1 MTRLERDG
9 VSMQVSDARKI
20 WNSACD
26 KYLVNEVSPLTY
38 NTWFR
43 KVEPFSPDDQT
54 FVLAVPNDV
63 TREYMVKYTDLITNV
78 LVMLTN
84 KNYDVRV
91 KVYENGIADIE
102 ESLVTNKKN
111 KSNANTERRHQGSTL
126 NPQYT
131 FDNFI
136 VGSSNGFAHAACV
149 AVATMQGS
157 QNYNPLFLY
166 GGSGLGK
173 THLLHAIGNQVLV
186 EHPDRNVVYIQTEQF
201 VNEFISCIQRNDY
214 DDFRKSYRMTDML
227 LIDDIQFIE
236 GKEQMQVEFFHTFN
250 WLFESGK
257 NIVLS
262 CDKPPQSLATL
273 EERLKTRFIS
283 GLTIDITPP
292 DYETRVAIL
301 KNLADLSNMTLPSEV
316 IHYIANSFTTNV
328 RELEGAFKTI
338 KASADIGHP
347 ISLETTKNLLKNMIH
362 PGTVRPLDPLLIMEV
377 VANYYSVTVGDLKS
391 KLRSQDVVIPRH
403 MAMYLCRTKLG
414 MTNTEIGL
422 LFGGK
427 NHATVINACAN
438 IKSKLESDPRTQEQ
452 LDNIE
457 ERLV

>member
-9 VSMQVSDARKI
+9 VHMHVSDARKI
-20 WNSACD
+20 WNCACD

-43 KVEPFSPDDQT
+43 KVEPYSPDDKT

-63 TREYMVKYTDLITNV
+63 TREYMDKYTDLIANV
-78 LVMLTN
+78 LVMLTK
-84 KNYDVRV
+84 KNYEVEV
-91 KVYENGIADIE
+91 KVFENGIAQL
-102 ESLVTNKKN
+102 ESSLSSSASKKTLT
-111 KSNANTERRHQGSTL
+111 KPIGRHRGSSL
-126 NPQYT
+126 NPQYS

-136 VGSSNGFAHAACV
+136 VGSSNGFAHAACI
-149 AVATMQGS
+149 AVASMQGS

-173 THLLHAIGNQVLV
+173 THLMHAIGNQVLNDFP
-186 EHPDRNVVYIQTEQF
+186 EKNVVYIQTEQF

-214 DDFRKSYRMTDML
+214 DDFRKSYRMVDML

-262 CDKPPQSLATL
+262 CDKPPQSLAAL

-301 KNLADLSNMTLPSEV
+301 NNLAEISNIDLPIEV
-316 IHYIANSFTTNV
+316 IHYIANSFTTNI

-338 KASADIGHP
+338 KASADIGFT
-347 ISLETTKNLLKNMIH
+347 INLEATKNLLKNMIH
-362 PGTVRPLDPLLIMEV
+362 PGTMRPLDPLLIMEV
-377 VANYYSVTVGDLKS
+377 VANYYSVSVGDLKS
-391 KLRSQDVVIPRH
+391 RQRSQDVIIPRH

-414 MTNTEIGL
+414 LTNTDIGL

-438 IKSKLESDPRTQEQ
+438 IKGKLEADTRIQEQ
-452 LDNIE
+452 LSNIE
-457 ERLV
+457 ERLA

>member
-1 MTRLERDG
+1 
-9 VSMQVSDARKI
+9 MQVTEARKI
-20 WNSACD
+20 WTSACD

-43 KVEPFSPDDQT
+43 KVEPFSPDERT
-54 FVLAVPNDV
+54 FVLSVPNDV
-63 TREYMVKYTDLITNV
+63 TREYLVKYTDLISNV
-78 LVMLTN
+78 LVLLTN
-84 KNYDVRV
+84 KNYDVEV
-91 KVYENGIADIE
+91 KVFEDGISDIE
-102 ESLVTNKKN
+102 SSIEEKRSKKTSAVRE
-111 KSNANTERRHQGSTL
+111 KRRHKGSAL

-149 AVATMQGS
+149 AVASMQGT

-173 THLLHAIGNQVLV
+173 THLMHAIGNQVQKDF
-186 EHPDRNVVYIQTEQF
+186 PGKNVVYIQTEQF

-214 DDFRKSYRMTDML
+214 DDFRRSYRMVDML

-262 CDKPPQSLATL
+262 CDKPPQSLAAL

-301 KNLADLSNMTLPSEV
+301 NSLAENDHLILPSEV
-316 IHYIANSFTTNV
+316 IQYIANSFTTNI
-328 RELEGAFKTI
+328 RELEGAYKTI

-347 ISLETTKNLLKNMIH
+347 VNLETVNNLLKNMIH
-362 PGTVRPLDPLLIMEV
+362 PGTVRPLDPALIMEV

-391 KLRSQDVVIPRH
+391 RQRSQDIIIPRH

-414 MTNTEIGL
+414 LTNTEIGK

-438 IKSKLESDPRTQEQ
+438 IKGKLEADPRIQEQ
-452 LDNIE
+452 LKEIE
-457 ERLV
+457 ERLA

>member
-1 MTRLERDG
+1 
-9 VSMQVSDARKI
+9 MQVSDARKI
-20 WNSACD
+20 WDSACD
-26 KYLVNEVSPLTY
+26 QYLVNEVSPLTY

-43 KVEPFSPDDQT
+43 KVEPFSPDERT

-63 TREYMVKYTDLITNV
+63 TREYMSKYTDLISNV
-78 LVMLTN
+78 LVLLTN
-84 KNYDVRV
+84 KNYQIEV
-91 KVYENGIADIE
+91 KVYENGISEIE
-102 ESLVTNKKN
+102 DSLAVSRKN
-111 KSNANTERRHQGSTL
+111 RFRNNRDERRHQGSSL
-126 NPQYT
+126 NPKYT

-149 AVATMQGS
+149 AVATMKGS

-173 THLLHAIGNQVLV
+173 THLMHAIGNQVLL
-186 EHPDRNVVYIQTEQF
+186 EHPNRNVVYIQTEQF

-214 DDFRKSYRMTDML
+214 DDFRQSYRRADML

-301 KNLADLSNMTLPSEV
+301 NNLAENAHLILPPDV
-316 IHYIANSFTTNV
+316 INYIANSFTTNV

-347 ISLETTKNLLKNMIH
+347 INLETTKNLLKNMIH

-377 VANYYSVTVGDLKS
+377 VANYFSVTVNDLKS
-391 KLRSQDVVIPRH
+391 RLRSQEVVIPRH
-403 MAMYLCRTKLG
+403 IAMYLCRTKLG

-438 IKSKLESDPRTQEQ
+438 IKNKSETDPRIKEQ
-452 LDNIE
+452 LENIE
-457 ERLV
+457 ERLM

>member
-1 MTRLERDG
+1 
-9 VSMQVSDARKI
+9 MQVSDARKI

-43 KVEPFSPDDQT
+43 KVEPFSPDERT

-63 TREYMVKYTDLITNV
+63 TREYLVKYTDLIANV
-78 LVMLTN
+78 LVMMTN
-84 KNYDVRV
+84 KDYDIEV
-91 KVYENGIADIE
+91 KVFENGIAEIE
-102 ESLVTNKKN
+102 DTLAENNNK
-111 KSNANTERRHQGSTL
+111 NTSVVREKRRHRGSAL

-149 AVATMQGS
+149 AVASMKGS
-157 QNYNPLFLY
+157 HNYNPLFLY

-173 THLLHAIGNQVLV
+173 THLMHAIGNQVQKDFP
-186 EHPDRNVVYIQTEQF
+186 EKNVVYIQTEQF

-214 DDFRKSYRMTDML
+214 DDFRKSYRMVDML

-262 CDKPPQSLATL
+262 CDKPPQSLAAL

-301 KNLADLSNMTLPSEV
+301 NSLAENDHLNLPSEV
-316 IHYIANSFTTNV
+316 IQYIANSFTTNI
-328 RELEGAFKTI
+328 RELEGAYKTI

-347 ISLETTKNLLKNMIH
+347 VNLETTKNLLKNMIH
-362 PGTVRPLDPLLIMEV
+362 PGTVRPLDPALIMEV
-377 VANYYSVTVGDLKS
+377 VANYFSVTVGDLKS
-391 KLRSQDVVIPRH
+391 RQRSQDVIVPRH
-403 MAMYLCRTKLG
+403 IGMYLCRTKLG
-414 MTNTEIGL
+414 LTNTEIGN

-438 IKSKLESDPRTQEQ
+438 IKGKLETDPRIREQ
-452 LDNIE
+452 LNDIE
-457 ERLV
+457 DRLA